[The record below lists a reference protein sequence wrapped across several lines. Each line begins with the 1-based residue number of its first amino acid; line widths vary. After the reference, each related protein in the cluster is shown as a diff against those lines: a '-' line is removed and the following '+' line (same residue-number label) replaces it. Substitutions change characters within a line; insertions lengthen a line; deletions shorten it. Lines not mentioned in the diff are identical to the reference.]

1 MSRTDPQFNLRIPAP
16 LKAQVEEAAK
26 HNKRSATA
34 EIIARLEESFSS
46 DIHRIIRAVEPTTKG
61 PLPELEELQLNLEI
75 VLEQVKH
82 LTAERQK

>member
-1 MSRTDPQFNLRIPAP
+1 MEETYRSQFRLPYSLYEQ
-16 LKAQVEEAAK
+16 LKASADK
-26 HNKRSATA
+26 NRRSVNA
-34 EIIARLEESFSS
+34 ELVSRLEESFSP